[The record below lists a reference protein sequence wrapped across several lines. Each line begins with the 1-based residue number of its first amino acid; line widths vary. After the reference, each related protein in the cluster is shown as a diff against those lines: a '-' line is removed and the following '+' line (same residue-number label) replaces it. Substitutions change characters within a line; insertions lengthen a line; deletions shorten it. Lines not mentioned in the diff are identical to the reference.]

1 MAIIIALLIFSLII
15 VIHELGHFLLAKR
28 NGIAVTE
35 FSVGMGPRI
44 ASFEKNHTRYS
55 LKILPLGGSCMML
68 GEDEDSEDEKAFN
81 SKPVWARISVIAAGP
96 IFNFILAFLLSLLIV
111 GVVGYDPAVVTGVT
125 AGGPAAEAGLQAG
138 DRIVK
143 IGNSSVAVGREVDD
157 YFRFHPLGESPLE
170 IVYERDGER
179 YTAVLQPAVVEQ
191 YMLGISY
198 MADQTPAVIE
208 IAEEQTDYPLYQAGL
223 RTGDII
229 TAIDGTEIASGSEMS
244 QYLQANPLTGQTIDI
259 TYVRDGEES
268 TVSVTPKFYQSYYS
282 AGFSYNLARQ
292 RTDVLGTIRYSAVEV
307 GYWIEY
313 TVKSLGMLFTGGV
326 SLDDMAGPVGIVDM
340 IGTTYEASRSDGTL
354 YVVLNM
360 AYLTILLSANLG
372 VVNLLP
378 IPALDGGRLVFLF
391 LEALRGKPI
400 AREKEGFIHMIGLI
414 ALMALM
420 VVVFFNDIF
429 RLF

>member
-1 MAIIIALLIFSLII
+1 MTIIIALLIFSLII

-68 GEDEDSEDEKAFN
+68 GEDEDSDDEKAFN

-96 IFNFILAFLLSLLIV
+96 IFNFILAFVLSLLIV
-111 GVVGYDPAVVTGVT
+111 GVVGYDPAIVTGVT
-125 AGGPAAEAGLQAG
+125 AGGPAAEAGIQAG
-138 DRIVK
+138 DRIVE
-143 IGNSSVAVGREVDD
+143 IGGSSIAVGREVDD
-157 YFRFHPLGESPLE
+157 YFRFHPMSAASLE
-170 IVYERDGER
+170 IVYERDGEE
-179 YTAVLQPAVVEQ
+179 YTVILQPEVVEQ

-208 IAEEQTDYPLYQAGL
+208 IAEDQTEYPLYQAGL
-223 RTGDII
+223 RTGDVI
-229 TAIDGTEIASGSEMS
+229 TAINGTPIASGSEMS
-244 QYLQANPLTGQTIDI
+244 EYFQANPLTAQAVDI
-259 TYVRDGEES
+259 TYERNGEEE

-340 IGTTYEASRSDGTL
+340 IGTTYEASRSDGAL

>member
-1 MAIIIALLIFSLII
+1 M
-15 VIHELGHFLLAKR
+15 
-28 NGIAVTE
+28 
-35 FSVGMGPRI
+35 
-44 ASFEKNHTRYS
+44 
-55 LKILPLGGSCMML
+55 
-68 GEDEDSEDEKAFN
+68 
-81 SKPVWARISVIAAGP
+81 
-96 IFNFILAFLLSLLIV
+96 
-111 GVVGYDPAVVTGVT
+111 
-125 AGGPAAEAGLQAG
+125 
-138 DRIVK
+138 
-143 IGNSSVAVGREVDD
+143 
-157 YFRFHPLGESPLE
+157 
-170 IVYERDGER
+170 
-179 YTAVLQPAVVEQ
+179 
-191 YMLGISY
+191 
-198 MADQTPAVIE
+198 
-208 IAEEQTDYPLYQAGL
+208 
-223 RTGDII
+223 
-229 TAIDGTEIASGSEMS
+229 
-244 QYLQANPLTGQTIDI
+244 
-259 TYVRDGEES
+259 RDGEES

>member
-111 GVVGYDPAVVTGVT
+111 GVVGYDPAVVT

-244 QYLQANPLTGQTIDI
+244 QYFQANPLTGQTIDI

>member
-68 GEDEDSEDEKAFN
+68 GEDEDSDDEKAFN

-96 IFNFILAFLLSLLIV
+96 IFNFPLAYVLSLLIV
-111 GVVGYDPAVVTGVT
+111 GVVGYDPAIVTGVT
-125 AGGPAAEAGLQAG
+125 AGGPAAEAGIQAG
-138 DRIVK
+138 DRIVE
-143 IGNSSVAVGREVDD
+143 IGGSSIAVGREVDD
-157 YFRFHPLGESPLE
+157 YFRFHPMSAASLE
-170 IVYERDGER
+170 IVYERDGEE
-179 YTAVLQPAVVEQ
+179 YIVILQPEVVEQ

-208 IAEEQTDYPLYQAGL
+208 IAEDQTEYPLYQAGL
-223 RTGDII
+223 RTGDVI
-229 TAIDGTEIASGSEMS
+229 TAINGTPIASGSEMS
-244 QYLQANPLTGQTIDI
+244 EYFQANPLTAQAVDI
-259 TYVRDGEES
+259 TYERNGEEE

-340 IGTTYEASRSDGTL
+340 IGTTYEASRSDGAL